1 MKRLVYLFIVSWL
14 MIVLTGCSGPQDQQP
29 DQQQSAYQVTDSQG
43 QVIKLMHKPKR
54 IIPLSIGT
62 DEIVVDLVPLERIA
76 ALTYLSDD
84 PGISNVTEQAKLVA
98 AKVKANPEH
107 IIALQPD
114 LVIIPDWQ
122 PQELSQ
128 ILRSAGIP
136 VYVYHAPNTVEEVKL
151 NIRELAKVLGEEQAG
166 NQLIA
171 RMDSQLAAIKEQ
183 VDKVAP
189 EQRKTVI
196 RFSLLGAGGGKDSLF
211 DNLCRYAAVTNGA
224 AAAGLGKNEMLS
236 KEQIVQINPDVFI
249 MPMWDHTGKTDMNQ
263 YREEVYGDPGL
274 QSVKAVR
281 NNQLIMA
288 PDKYQNCSSHYIV
301 YGVRDIARAAY
312 PELKW
317 Q

>member
-1 MKRLVYLFIVSWL
+1 MKRLIYLLIMCW
-14 MIVLTGCSGPQDQQP
+14 MIMVTTGCSGSRDQQADHQKP
-29 DQQQSAYQVTDSQG
+29 AYEVTDSQG
-43 QVIKLMHKPKR
+43 QIVKLTHKPQR

-84 PGISNVTEQAKLVA
+84 PGISNVTEQAKLVDT
-98 AKVKANPEH
+98 KVKANPEQ

-128 ILRSAGIP
+128 MIRSAGIP
-136 VYVYHAPNTVEEVKL
+136 VYVYHGPNTVEEVKQS
-151 NIRELAKVLGEEQAG
+151 IRELARVLGEEQAG
-166 NQLIA
+166 SQLIA
-171 RMDSQLAAIKEQ
+171 RMDSELAAIQEQ
-183 VDKVAP
+183 VGKIPP

-196 RFSLLGAGGGKDSLF
+196 SFSLLGAGGGKESLF
-211 DNLCRYAAVTNGA
+211 DDLCRYAAVNNGA
-224 AAAGLGKNEMLS
+224 ALAGLGKYGMLS

-249 MPMWDHTGKTDMNQ
+249 MPMWDYTGKTDVNQ
-263 YREEVYGDPGL
+263 YRKEVYGDPGL
-274 QSVKAVR
+274 QTVKAVR

-288 PDKYQNCSSHYIV
+288 PDKYQNSSSHYIV

-312 PELKW
+312 PNLDW
-317 Q
+317 